1 MGTRTK
7 EKCVAH
13 FLQLPIEDPFLEAQT
28 SELGAPRQPLPF
40 SQTDNPVMSTLAFL
54 ASAVSPA
61 IAAAAAKAALAEY
74 AKGTE
79 QATAAD
85 QPDQSTSAGGKSDM
99 EIDSHDASGEGK
111 AAGGKGDLRA
121 HLEKATATAL
131 AAAATKA
138 YVLAQAEERR
148 LQKLVIEAVETQ
160 VKKLELKL
168 THFEELETMLL
179 NERKQIERQRAQ
191 LFQERLA
198 LRKAALLSEAT
209 PQAMNVL
216 PATGQASFSTSD
228 ADLVMNSL

>member
-1 MGTRTK
+1 
-7 EKCVAH
+7 
-13 FLQLPIEDPFLEAQT
+13 
-28 SELGAPRQPLPF
+28 
-40 SQTDNPVMSTLAFL
+40 MSTLAFL

-148 LQKLVIEAVETQ
+148 LQKLVVEAVETQ

-198 LRKAALLSEAT
+198 LRKAAMLSEAT
-209 PQAMNVL
+209 PQMMNVL
-216 PATGQASFSTSD
+216 PTTGQASFSLPSE
-228 ADLVMNSL
+228 ADMVMNSL